1 MPAVNQVELHPYLA
15 QRELRAYQRDH
26 GIATEAWSPIGQGG
40 DVLDDP
46 AIGAIA
52 ESHDR
57 SPAQVIIRWHLQS
70 GNIVIP
76 KSVTPER
83 IAENFRAFDFE
94 LSDAEMAQ
102 IDGLDRGERLGP
114 DPATFVRP

>member
-1 MPAVNQVELHPYLA
+1 
-15 QRELRAYQRDH
+15 
-26 GIATEAWSPIGQGG
+26 
-40 DVLDDP
+40 
-46 AIGAIA
+46 
-52 ESHDR
+52 
-57 SPAQVIIRWHLQS
+57 VIIRWHLQS

-83 IAENFRAFDFE
+83 IAENFRALHFE
-94 LSDAEMAQ
+94 LSDAEMGQ